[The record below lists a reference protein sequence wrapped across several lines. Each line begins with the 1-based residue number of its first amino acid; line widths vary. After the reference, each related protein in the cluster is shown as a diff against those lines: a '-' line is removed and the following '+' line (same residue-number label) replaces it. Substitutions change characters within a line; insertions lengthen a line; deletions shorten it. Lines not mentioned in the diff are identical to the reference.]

1 MAKKDYQPYNPAEAE
16 PLIYQRW
23 EEGGYFTPE
32 ADPTKKPFTII
43 MPPPN
48 ANGRLHIGHAMFVT
62 VEDIL
67 SRWHRM
73 MGEAVLWLPGADH
86 AGILTQVVFERELA
100 KKNLTRQQ
108 LGREEFN
115 RQCLAFTLA
124 NKEIMERQLRT
135 LGASCDWT
143 REKFTLDPNLQ
154 PGILLTFKKLFD
166 AGLVYHGNR
175 IISWC
180 PRCATALS
188 DLEVEHSEEQGTLTY
203 IKYPLK
209 DSDEFI
215 IVATTR
221 PETMLGDTAVAVNP
235 KDKRYKKMVGR
246 VVKLPLTDREI
257 PIIADAMVDR
267 EFGTGAVKV
276 TPAHDPVDFEL
287 GERHKLKPIS
297 VIGEDWR
304 MTPAAGEKYAGLK
317 VKEARGKVVVDL
329 QALGLVEKVE
339 PYAHSVGHCERC
351 KAIIEPLIS
360 WQWFIKGKELAA
372 SAIEAVQKGETEIL
386 PERFAKTYFQWMTN
400 IRDWCISRQIW
411 WGIRI
416 PIWYCSV
423 CGQALVG
430 VDEEG
435 NLQPPST
442 CPHCGQTEG
451 TFDQE
456 EDTFDTWF
464 SSGQWPYITLG
475 WPKETADFKYFYPT
489 SVMETGY
496 EILFFWVARMMMLG
510 LFATG
515 RVPFRTVYLHG
526 LVRDAFGTK
535 MSKSKGNVVDPLE
548 VVAKYGADALRM
560 ALIIGSAPG
569 NDMSLGEDKIRGYR
583 NFANKIWNASRFVL
597 TALEKEGCEGPNQ
610 ALSTLP
616 ECTAA
621 EDRAILKDLRELTE
635 SVTTSLEN
643 YRLSDAASATYDFFW
658 HRYCDWYL
666 EAVKARLS
674 GEDAA
679 SRQQALAV
687 LVEVLQTCLK
697 LLHPFMPFV
706 TEEVWAKLGKEEP
719 LIISSWPRTDNQ
731 K

>member
-1 MAKKDYQPYNPAEAE
+1 MAKSDYQPYNPAQTE
-16 PLIYQRW
+16 PEIYAAW
-23 EEGGYFTPE
+23 ERGGYFTPKV
-32 ADPTKKPFTII
+32 DPAKKPFTII

-73 MGEAVLWLPGADH
+73 LGESVLWLPGADH
-86 AGILTQVVFERELA
+86 AGILTQVVFERELT
-100 KKNLTRQQ
+100 KKNITRHQ

-124 NKEIMERQLRT
+124 NKETMEKQLRT

-143 REKFTLDPNLQ
+143 REKFTLDPNLL
-154 PGILLTFKKLFD
+154 PAILLTFKKLFD

-180 PRCATALS
+180 SRCATALS
-188 DLEVEHSEEQGTLTY
+188 DLEVEYGEEQGSLTY

-209 DSDEFI
+209 DSSEFI
-215 IVATTR
+215 TVATTR

-235 KDKRYKKMVGR
+235 DDARYKKMVGKL
-246 VVKLPLTDREI
+246 VKLPLTDREI
-257 PIIADAMVDR
+257 PIIADAVVDR

-276 TPAHDPVDFEL
+276 TPAHDPVDFEI
-287 GERHKLKPIS
+287 GQRHQLEQIS
-297 VIGEDWR
+297 VVGEDWR
-304 MTPAAGEKYAGLK
+304 MTPAAGGKYSGLK
-317 VKEARGKVVVDL
+317 IKEAREKVVADL
-329 QALGLVEKVE
+329 QAQGLIDKIE

-351 KAIIEPLIS
+351 KAIVEPLIS

-372 SAIEAVQKGETEIL
+372 AALSAVEKGETKIL
-386 PERFAKTYFQWMTN
+386 PERFEKTYFQWMEN

-423 CGQALVG
+423 CGKAIVG
-430 VDEEG
+430 VDDQG
-435 NLQPPST
+435 NLQSPT
-442 CPHCGQTEG
+442 KCPYCGQTEG
-451 TFDQE
+451 TFDE
-456 EDTFDTWF
+456 EGDTFDTWF
-464 SSGQWPYITLG
+464 SSGQWPYVTLG

-496 EILFFWVARMMMLG
+496 DILFFWVARMMMLG

-515 RVPFRTVYLHG
+515 QVPFRTVYLHG

-535 MSKSKGNVVDPLE
+535 MSKSKGNSIDPLE

-560 ALIIGSAPG
+560 ALIAGSAPG
-569 NDMSLGEDKIRGYR
+569 NDMSLGEEKIKGYR

-597 TALEKEGCEGPNQ
+597 NALEKEGDKWRNGE
-610 ALSTLP
+610 AITLR
-616 ECTAA
+616 ECTLE
-621 EDRAILKDLRELTE
+621 EDAVILKELE
-635 SVTTSLEN
+635 ELVKEVTSSLEN
-643 YRLSDAASATYDFFW
+643 YRLSDAASSLYEFFW
-658 HRYCDWYL
+658 HRYCDWYI
-666 EAVKARLS
+666 EAVKPRLRS
-674 GEDAA
+674 EDPAVR
-679 SRQQALAV
+679 RQAVAV
-687 LVEVLQTCLK
+687 LIKVLKTSMV

-706 TEEVWAKLGKEEP
+706 TEMVWGRLGEPEP
-719 LIISSWPRTDNQ
+719 LIVATWPKSS
-731 K
+731 

>member
-1 MAKKDYQPYNPAEAE
+1 MANTDYQPYNPAQTE
-16 PLIYQRW
+16 PEIYAAW
-23 EEGGYFTPE
+23 EKGGYFTPKV
-32 ADPTKKPFTII
+32 DPTKKPFTII

-73 MGEAVLWLPGADH
+73 LGEEVLWLPGADH

-100 KKNLTRQQ
+100 KKDVTRHQ

-115 RQCLAFTLA
+115 RQCLAFTLT
-124 NKEIMERQLRT
+124 NKATMEKQLKT

-143 REKFTLDPNLQ
+143 REKFTLDPDLQ
-154 PGILLTFKKLFD
+154 PAVLLTFKKLFD

-180 PRCATALS
+180 SRCATALS
-188 DLEVEHSEEQGTLTY
+188 DLEVEYGEEQGSLTY

-209 DSDEFI
+209 DSSEFI

-235 KDKRYKKMVGR
+235 DDVRYKKMVGKL
-246 VVKLPLTDREI
+246 VKLPLTDREI
-257 PIIADAMVDR
+257 PIIADAVVDR

-276 TPAHDPVDFEL
+276 TPAHDPVDFDI
-287 GERHKLKPIS
+287 GQRHQLEQIS

-304 MTPAAGEKYAGLK
+304 MTPAAGEKYSSLK
-317 VKEARGKVVVDL
+317 IKEAREKVVADL
-329 QALGLVEKVE
+329 QALGLVEKIE
-339 PYAHSVGHCERC
+339 PYSHSVGHCERC
-351 KAIIEPLIS
+351 KTIVEPLIS
-360 WQWFIKGKELAA
+360 WQWFIKGKELASA
-372 SAIEAVQKGETEIL
+372 AIEAVKKGETKIL
-386 PERFAKTYFQWMTN
+386 PERFEKTYFQWMAN

-416 PIWYCSV
+416 PIWYCEK
-423 CGQALVG
+423 CQETLVG

-435 NLQPPST
+435 HRQPPTKCPKCGST
-442 CPHCGQTEG
+442 DGFRE
-451 TFDQE
+451 E

-464 SSGQWPYITLG
+464 SSGQWPYVTLG

-510 LFATG
+510 LFSTG
-515 RVPFRTVYLHG
+515 KVPFQTIYLHG
-526 LVRDAFGTK
+526 LVRDAFGKK
-535 MSKSKGNVVDPLE
+535 MSKSKGNGIDPLE
-548 VVAKYGADALRM
+548 VVAKYGADALRV

-569 NDMSLGEDKIRGYR
+569 NDMSLGEDKIKGYR

-597 TALEKEGCEGPNQ
+597 TALEKEDNSA
-610 ALSTLP
+610 ALRDVVVGDLQF
-616 ECTAA
+616 E
-621 EDRAILKDLRELTE
+621 EDKTILKELEELTKG
-635 SVTTSLEN
+635 VTSSLEN
-643 YRLSDAASATYDFFW
+643 YRLSDAASSLYEFFW
-658 HRYCDWYL
+658 HRYCDWYI
-666 EAVKARLS
+666 EAIKPRLRS
-674 GEDAA
+674 EDPTV
-679 SRQQALAV
+679 RRQALSV
-687 LVEVLQTCLK
+687 LIKVLRTSML

-706 TEEVWAKLGKEEP
+706 TEMVWGKLGEKEP
-719 LIISSWPRTDNQ
+719 LVVSAWPL